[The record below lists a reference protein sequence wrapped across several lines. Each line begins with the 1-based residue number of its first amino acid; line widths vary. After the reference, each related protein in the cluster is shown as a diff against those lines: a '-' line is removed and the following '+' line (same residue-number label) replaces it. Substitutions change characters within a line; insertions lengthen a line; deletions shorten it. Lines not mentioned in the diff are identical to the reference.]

1 MGHLTEY
8 VKMALKNIQSSK
20 GRSFLTML
28 GIIIGIFSVILIISI
43 GDGVK
48 SDLSDELNSFAGG
61 QVYLYSSNNS
71 LEEADISAEDMEAL
85 ADIDHVSGV
94 TPYESYQGELK
105 TTKGEFDM
113 SANFGSESMRY
124 VANEDMLSGRYLS
137 ASDVEAGA
145 LVAVISDSDA
155 LKMFGSTDVVGLSVD
170 VSIQGVS
177 RELTIVGVKK
187 AGENGTFV
195 TYVYEDSPVEFEI
208 PYTAMSQFG
217 LESDSFYAVY
227 LIADSSTF
235 ASAVAQG
242 ALDTMNSRKNID
254 VEEDLYAVQDIASQL
269 DSITSMLDMVTLFIT
284 LVAAISLLVGGIGV
298 MNIMLVSVTERTRE
312 IGIRK
317 ALGAKTGY
325 ITMQFLAEAA
335 IITLIGGIIG
345 ILLGVGAA
353 RLVTVATGG
362 LVNSRISVS
371 TVLIATLFSMGV
383 GILFGVYPARRAAKL
398 SPMEALRRN

>member
-48 SDLSDELNSFAGG
+48 SDLNDELSSIAGG
-61 QVYLYSSNNS
+61 QVYLYSNTS
-71 LEEADISAEDMEAL
+71 LMEADINKEDMEAL
-85 ADIDHVSGV
+85 ANINHVSGV
-94 TPYESYQGELK
+94 TPYESYQGDLQ
-105 TTKGEFDM
+105 TTKGKFDM
-113 SANFGSESMRY
+113 SANFGSEALRY
-124 VANEDMLSGRYLS
+124 VTNEDMLSGRHLS

-155 LKMFGSTDVVGLSVD
+155 LKMFGSTDVVGLTVD

-177 RELTIVGVKK
+177 RQLTIIGVKQ

-195 TYVYEDSPVEFEI
+195 TYSYEDSPVEFDI
-208 PYTAMSQFG
+208 PFTAMGQFG
-217 LESDSFYAVY
+217 LESDSFYSMY
-227 LIADSSTF
+227 IIAESGTY
-235 ASAVAQG
+235 ASAVAQE

-269 DSITSMLDMVTLFIT
+269 DSITGMLDMVTLFIT

-345 ILLGVGAA
+345 ILMGVGAA

-362 LVNSRISVS
+362 LVNSHISVS

-398 SPMEALRRN
+398 SPMEALRRT